1 MVSSMA
7 PRVSVVVPIYNVATY
22 LETCLD
28 SLAQQ
33 TMADLEIIM
42 VDDGS
47 TDQSPVIAERF
58 VARDGRFQLL
68 RQANAGQGAA
78 RNTGIGQSA
87 GEFLAF
93 VDSDDVLPPN
103 AYEALLGALERT
115 GSDFATGNIRRLTSL
130 GTARATFAANAFA
143 RQRLETHITRFPSLT
158 ADRLACN
165 KLFRRSFW
173 DRHGFRFPEGVRNED
188 IPVIMTAHY
197 LAASVDVVAETVYLW
212 RRREGGDLSGSQRR
226 VGVKALRDRVA
237 AVDHVSRFL
246 ADRGMTEAKAVYDK
260 SVVGNDL
267 RYFLDVLDN
276 AGEDER
282 HLFIDL
288 ANDFLDR
295 ADAEVLEQPLAIDR
309 LKWQLVRRRAL
320 PELLE
325 VLRFADEELAE
336 TPPVR
341 EGGQWY
347 GDYPY
352 RTDERLGI
360 PRGVY
365 RLEDELAPVFRLN
378 DVRWEGEAL
387 RIEGYAY
394 IDMIGA
400 PQPDSQELELFVRG
414 TGRWARRLKLRTERV
429 YRPDVTADAAQ
440 QLVGLDWSGFV
451 ATLEGARLRRRRRW
465 REGSWKIDVAIRS
478 GDLLRGTR
486 RPKPA
491 PLHAV
496 PAAELPVQD
505 ARVRAGLTA
514 NGLFEVRVQH
524 DISLVR
530 SYVVNDNV
538 LRLEGDIGPVTGDEP
553 TLSAKR
559 RDGTAVLDYRIDVD
573 RTADK
578 PTFVARVPIEDFV
591 SDSGVG
597 DRVAHTD
604 NEDDGIVWDFYLVG
618 EGTRR
623 RLLLHEDAPE
633 SAWTL
638 SGRELAI
645 GRSRDGNFTVLEH
658 SFRPVVTGIEWSPA
672 GALTLTGSF
681 RGPAGEYE
689 VVIRSRRGGESY
701 SVPLR
706 YDVEAE
712 RFTAE
717 LNPGSISSLAGIRP
731 LAEGQWEFL
740 VSPPGRAR
748 TAAVHATLDDELLD
762 ALPVPAKIGHKL
774 FRIGV
779 LGNGLPVLQVD
790 RDLDE
795 DERGG
800 FRQRQLRT
808 VFYGAQRE
816 RELRDVVLYDCFGGR
831 EYSDNPRGI
840 HEELV
845 RRDAPFEHLWVV
857 RDGGCV
863 PPGTAVALREL
874 SKDYYEAYATARY
887 VVSNDH
893 WPRLVARRPEQTWL
907 QTWHGAP
914 LKRIGHD
921 LAGRPKAVREYR
933 GVLRQP
939 SENWQYVVSP
949 GAFATPIL
957 QRAFSANAQV
967 IETGLPRTDVLLRP
981 DRERLAEEVKLR
993 LGLPAD
999 KRVVLYA
1006 PTYRDHL
1013 GARNGYR
1020 FGPLLDLAALGSA
1033 LGDDDVLLFRK
1044 HRSMVGAL
1052 PVEADGFLD
1061 VSAFP
1066 DSTEL
1071 LLAVDVL
1078 VTDYSSAIFD
1088 FASTNRPMVFF
1099 TPDLETYR
1107 DTIRGF
1113 SIDFEADAPGPL
1125 LRTTDDVIDALRDLE
1140 PVRALFGERYERFVA
1155 TYCALNDGRAASR
1168 VVERVFRW

>member
-1 MVSSMA
+1 MA
-7 PRVSVVVPIYNVATY
+7 PRVSVVVPIYNVAAY
-22 LETCLD
+22 LEACLD

-47 TDQSPVIAERF
+47 TDESPVIAQGF
-58 VARDGRFQLL
+58 AARDGRFRLM
-68 RQANAGQGAA
+68 RQANAGLGAA
-78 RNTGIGQSA
+78 RNTGIGKSE

-103 AYEALLGALERT
+103 AYKALLGTLDRT
-115 GSDFATGNIRRLTSL
+115 SSDFATGNIRRLTSL
-130 GTARATFAANAFA
+130 GTRRATFLANAFA
-143 RQRLETHITRFPSLT
+143 RERLETHITRFPSLT

-165 KLFRRSFW
+165 KLFRRTFW
-173 DRHGFRFPEGVRNED
+173 DRHGFRFAEGVRNED
-188 IPVIMTAHY
+188 IAVIMVAHY
-197 LAASVDVVAETVYLW
+197 LAGSVDVVADTVYLW

-246 ADRGMTEAKAVYDK
+246 ADRGMTEAKLVYDK
-260 SVVGNDL
+260 SVVDNDL

-276 AGEDER
+276 AAEDER
-282 HLFIDL
+282 HLFLDL

-295 ADAEVLEQPLAIDR
+295 ADAQVLEQPLAIDR

-336 TPPVR
+336 RPPVR
-341 EGGQWY
+341 EGRHWY
-347 GDYPY
+347 GDYPC
-352 RTDERLGI
+352 RTDDRLRI

-378 DVRWEGEAL
+378 DVRWEGDAL
-387 RIEGYAY
+387 RMEGYAY

-400 PQPDSQELELFVRG
+400 PEPDSQELELFVRG
-414 TGRWARRLKLRTERV
+414 TGRWPRRLKLRTERM
-429 YRPDVTADAAQ
+429 YRPDVTADAPQ

-451 ATLEGARLRRRRRW
+451 ATLEGVQLRRGRRW
-465 REGSWKIDVAIRS
+465 REGSWKIGVAIRA
-478 GDLLRGTR
+478 GGLLRKTG

-496 PAAELPVQD
+496 PAAELPVEG

-514 NGLFEVRVQH
+514 NGVFEVRVQH
-524 DISLVR
+524 DVSIVR
-530 SYVVNDNV
+530 SCVVDDKV
-538 LRLEGDIGPVTGDEP
+538 LRLEGDIGPVTGVEP
-553 TLSAKR
+553 TLRVRR
-559 RDGTAVLDYRIDVD
+559 RDGNAVLDFPVDVD
-573 RTADK
+573 RRGDK
-578 PTFVARVPIEDFV
+578 STFVARLPIEDFV
-591 SDSGVG
+591 SDLDVG
-597 DRVAHTD
+597 DGAARTD
-604 NEDDGIVWDFYLVG
+604 NQDEGIAWDFYLVG
-618 EGTRR
+618 EGSRR
-623 RLLLHEDAPE
+623 RLLLHEGAPA

-638 SGRELAI
+638 SGSEIAVD
-645 GRSRDGNFTVLEH
+645 RSHDGHFTMVER
-658 SFRPVVTGIEWSPA
+658 SFRPVVTGIQWSPA
-672 GALTLTGSF
+672 GELTLTGSF

-701 SVPLR
+701 SVPLL
-706 YDVEAE
+706 YDAEAE

-717 LNPGSISSLAGIRP
+717 LSPGSVSSLAGIRP

-740 VSPPGRAR
+740 ISPQGRAP
-748 TAAVHATLDDELLD
+748 TAAVNPMLDHELLD
-762 ALPVPAKIGHKL
+762 ALPASAKIGHKL
-774 FRIGV
+774 FRVGV

-808 VFYGAQRE
+808 AFYATQRQ
-816 RELRDVVLYDCFGGR
+816 RGLRDVVLYDCFGGR

-845 RRDAPFEHLWVV
+845 RRDAPFEHLWIV
-857 RDGGCV
+857 RDGSCV
-863 PPGTAVALREL
+863 PPGTAVAVREL
-874 SKDYYEAYATARY
+874 SKDYYEVYATARY

-893 WPRLVARRPEQTWL
+893 WPRSVARRSEQTWL

-921 LAGRPKAVREYR
+921 LAGHPKARREYR
-933 GVLRQP
+933 RVLRQP

-957 QRAFSANAQV
+957 QRAFSLNAQV

-1006 PTYRDHL
+1006 PTYRDHI
-1013 GARNGYR
+1013 GARDGYR
-1020 FGPLLDLAALGSA
+1020 FGPVLDLAVLRSA
-1033 LGDDDVLLFRK
+1033 LGEDDVLLFRK

-1052 PVEADGFLD
+1052 PVEAGGFFD

-1113 SIDFEADAPGPL
+1113 SIDFEANAPGPL
-1125 LRTTDDVIDALRDLE
+1125 LRTTDDVVDALRDVDA
-1140 PVRALFGERYERFVA
+1140 VRASFSERYGRFVA
-1155 TYCALNDGRAASR
+1155 TYCALADGRAASR
-1168 VVERVFRW
+1168 VVERVFSW

>member
-1 MVSSMA
+1 MA
-7 PRVSVVVPIYNVATY
+7 PRVSVVVPIFNVAAY
-22 LETCLD
+22 LEACLD

-47 TDQSPVIAERF
+47 TDESPVIAQRF
-58 VARDGRFQLL
+58 VARDERFRLVH
-68 RQANAGQGAA
+68 QANAGQGAA
-78 RNTGIGQSA
+78 RNTGIGQSG

-93 VDSDDVLPPN
+93 VDSDDVLPPH
-103 AYEALLGALERT
+103 AYEALLGALDRT
-115 GSDFATGNIRRLTSL
+115 SSDFATGNIRRLTSL
-130 GTARATFAANAFA
+130 GTTRATFLANAFA
-143 RQRLETHITRFPSLT
+143 RERLETHITRLPSLT

-188 IPVIMTAHY
+188 IPVIMPAHY
-197 LAASVDVVAETVYLW
+197 LAGSVDVVADTVYLW

-246 ADRGMTEAKAVYDK
+246 ADRGMTEAKTVYDK

-276 AGEDER
+276 AAKDER
-282 HLFIDL
+282 QLFLDL

-295 ADAEVLEQPLAIDR
+295 ADEQVLEQPLAIDR

-336 TPPVR
+336 LPPVR
-341 EGGQWY
+341 EGRHWY

-360 PRGVY
+360 PRRVY
-365 RLEDELAPVFRLN
+365 RLEEELAPVFRLN
-378 DVRWEGEAL
+378 DVRWEGDAL

-400 PQPDSQELELFVRG
+400 PEPDSQKIKLFVRG

-429 YRPDVTADAAQ
+429 YRPDVTADADQ

-451 ATLEGARLRRRRRW
+451 ATLEGARLRRGRRW
-465 REGSWKIDVAIRS
+465 REGSWKIGVAIRA
-478 GDLLRGTR
+478 GGLLRKTG

-496 PAAELPVQD
+496 PAVDLSVEG
-505 ARVRAGLTA
+505 ARLRAGLTA

-524 DISLVR
+524 DVSEVSSDGLE
-530 SYVVNDNV
+530 DKA
-538 LRLEGDIGPVTGDEP
+538 LRTEGGIGPDASDEP
-553 TLSAKR
+553 ALSIR
-559 RDGTAVLDYRIDVD
+559 RASV
-573 RTADK
+573 
-578 PTFVARVPIEDFV
+578 
-591 SDSGVG
+591 
-597 DRVAHTD
+597 
-604 NEDDGIVWDFYLVG
+604 
-618 EGTRR
+618 
-623 RLLLHEDAPE
+623 
-633 SAWTL
+633 
-638 SGRELAI
+638 
-645 GRSRDGNFTVLEH
+645 
-658 SFRPVVTGIEWSPA
+658 RPVVTGIQWSPA
-672 GALTLTGSF
+672 GDLTLTGSF

-689 VVIRSRRGGESY
+689 VVIHSRRGGESH
-701 SVPLR
+701 SVPLLC
-706 YDVEAE
+706 DAEEE

-717 LNPGSISSLAGIRP
+717 LSPGSLSSLAGIRP
-731 LAEGQWEFL
+731 LGEGQWEL
-740 VSPPGRAR
+740 LISPHGRAR
-748 TAAVHATLDDELLD
+748 TEAVNAMLDHGLLD
-762 ALPVPAKIGHKL
+762 ALPVSAKVGHKL
-774 FRIGV
+774 FRVGV
-779 LGNGLPVLQVD
+779 LGSGLPVLQVD

-808 VFYGAQRE
+808 AFYATQRK

-857 RDGGCV
+857 RDGLCV
-863 PPGTAVALREL
+863 PPGTAVAVREL

-893 WPRLVARRPEQTWL
+893 WPRSVARRPEQTWL

-921 LAGRPKAVREYR
+921 LAGRPKARREYR
-933 GVLRQP
+933 EVLRQA

-957 QRAFSANAQV
+957 HRAFLPNARV
-967 IETGLPRTDVLLRP
+967 IETGLPRTDVLFRP

-993 LGLPAD
+993 LGLPSD

-1013 GARNGYR
+1013 GARDGYR
-1020 FGPLLDLAALGSA
+1020 FGPLLDLAVLRSA
-1033 LGDDDVLLFRK
+1033 LGEDDVLLFRK

-1052 PVEADGFLD
+1052 PVKAAGFFD

-1066 DSTEL
+1066 DATEL

-1088 FASTNRPMVFF
+1088 FASTNRPMIFF

-1113 SIDFEADAPGPL
+1113 SIDFEAAAPGPL
-1125 LRTTDDVIDALRDLE
+1125 LRTTDDVVDALRDLDA
-1140 PVRALFGERYERFVA
+1140 VGASFSERYERFVA
-1155 TYCALNDGRAASR
+1155 TYCGLADGRAADR
-1168 VVERVFRW
+1168 VVERVFQW

>member
-1 MVSSMA
+1 MA
-7 PRVSVVVPIYNVATY
+7 PRVSVVVPIYNVAAY
-22 LETCLD
+22 LEACLD

-33 TMADLEIIM
+33 TMTDLEIIM

-47 TDQSPVIAERF
+47 TDESPVIAQRF
-58 VARDGRFQLL
+58 VARDGRFRLV
-68 RQANAGQGAA
+68 RQPNAGLGAA
-78 RNTGIGQSA
+78 RNTGIGHSA

-93 VDSDDVLPPN
+93 VDSDDVLPLN
-103 AYEALLGALERT
+103 AYEALLGALDRT
-115 GSDFATGNIRRLTSL
+115 ASDFATGNIRRLTSL
-130 GTARATFAANAFA
+130 GTTRATFLANAFA
-143 RQRLETHITRFPSLT
+143 RERLETHITSFPSLT

-165 KLFRRSFW
+165 KLFRRAFW

-188 IPVIMTAHY
+188 IAIIMVAHY
-197 LAASVDVVAETVYLW
+197 LAGSVDVVAETVYLW

-246 ADRGMTEAKAVYDK
+246 ADRGMIEAKSVYDK
-260 SVVGNDL
+260 SAVGNDL

-276 AGEDER
+276 APDDER
-282 HLFIDL
+282 HLFLDL

-295 ADAEVLEQPLAIDR
+295 ADAQVLEQPLAIDR

-336 TPPVR
+336 RPPVW
-341 EGGQWY
+341 EGGEWY

-352 RTDERLGI
+352 RTDDRLRI

-378 DVRWEGEAL
+378 DVRWEGDAL

-400 PQPDSQELELFVRG
+400 PEPDSQQLELFVRG
-414 TGRWARRLKLRTERV
+414 TGRWARWLKLRTERM

-451 ATLEGARLRRRRRW
+451 ATLEGAQLRRVRRW
-465 REGSWKIDVAIRS
+465 REGSWRMGLAIRA
-478 GDLLRGTR
+478 GGLLRNAR

-496 PAAELPVQD
+496 PAAELRVD
-505 ARVRAGLTA
+505 GTRVRAGLTA

-524 DISLVR
+524 ER
-530 SYVVNDNV
+530 
-538 LRLEGDIGPVTGDEP
+538 GPG
-553 TLSAKR
+553 S
-559 RDGTAVLDYRIDVD
+559 
-573 RTADK
+573 
-578 PTFVARVPIEDFV
+578 
-591 SDSGVG
+591 
-597 DRVAHTD
+597 
-604 NEDDGIVWDFYLVG
+604 VW
-618 EGTRR
+618 T
-623 RLLLHEDAPE
+623 P
-633 SAWTL
+633 S
-638 SGRELAI
+638 SRELA
-645 GRSRDGNFTVLEH
+645 GDRSRDGDFTVVER
-658 SFRPVVTGIEWSPA
+658 SFRPVVTGIQWSPA
-672 GALTLTGSF
+672 GDLTLTGAL

-689 VVIRSRRGGESY
+689 LVVRSRRGGESY
-701 SVPLR
+701 AVPLL
-706 YDVEAE
+706 YDAEAE
-712 RFTAE
+712 CFTAE
-717 LNPGSISSLAGIRP
+717 LSPDSVSSLAGTRP
-731 LAEGQWEFL
+731 LAEGQWEL
-740 VSPPGRAR
+740 LISRQGPARA
-748 TAAVHATLDDELLD
+748 AAVNAMLDHELLD
-762 ALPVPAKIGHKL
+762 ALPVAAKIGHKL
-774 FRIGV
+774 FRVGV
-779 LGNGLPVLQVD
+779 LGDGLPVLQVD
-790 RDLDE
+790 RDLDD

-808 VFYGAQRE
+808 AFYATQRQC
-816 RELRDVVLYDCFGGR
+816 ELRDVVLYDCFGGR

-857 RDGGCV
+857 RDGRCV
-863 PPGTAVALREL
+863 PPGTAVAVREL

-893 WPRLVARRPEQTWL
+893 WPRSVARRPEQTWL

-933 GVLRQP
+933 GVLKQP
-939 SENWQYVVSP
+939 RENWQYIVSP

-957 QRAFSANAQV
+957 HRAFSPDAQV
-967 IETGLPRTDVLLRP
+967 IETGLPRTDVLFRP
-981 DRERLAEEVKLR
+981 DRERLAEEIRVR

-1013 GARNGYR
+1013 GARDGYR
-1020 FGPLLDLAALGSA
+1020 LGPLLDLGVLRSA
-1033 LGDDDVLLFRK
+1033 LGEDDVLLFRK

-1052 PVEADGFLD
+1052 PVEADGVFD

-1066 DSTEL
+1066 DATEL

-1088 FASTNRPMVFF
+1088 FASTNRPMLFF

-1113 SIDFEADAPGPL
+1113 SIGFEAEAPGPL
-1125 LRTTDDVIDALRDLE
+1125 LRTTDDVVDALRELDA
-1140 PVRALFGERYERFVA
+1140 VRASFSERYERFVA
-1155 TYCALNDGRAASR
+1155 TYCALADGRAASR
-1168 VVERVFRW
+1168 VVERVFHW

>member
-1 MVSSMA
+1 MA
-7 PRVSVVVPIYNVATY
+7 PRVSVVVPIYNVAAY
-22 LETCLD
+22 LEACLD

-47 TDQSPVIAERF
+47 TDESPVIAERF
-58 VARDGRFQLL
+58 VARDERFRLL

-78 RNTGIGQSA
+78 RNRGIGHSG

-103 AYEALLGALERT
+103 AYEAMLGALDRT
-115 GSDFATGNIRRLTSL
+115 SSDFATGNIRRLTSL
-130 GTARATFAANAFA
+130 GTTRATFLANAFA
-143 RQRLETHITRFPSLT
+143 RERLETHITRLPSLT

-173 DRHGFRFPEGVRNED
+173 DRYGFRFPEGVRNED
-188 IPVIMTAHY
+188 IPVIMPAHY
-197 LAASVDVVAETVYLW
+197 LAGSVDVVADTVYLW
-212 RRREGGDLSGSQRR
+212 RRREAGDLSGSQRR

-276 AGEDER
+276 AAEDER
-282 HLFIDL
+282 HLFLDL

-295 ADAEVLEQPLAIDR
+295 AGAEVLEQPLAIDR

-325 VLRFADEELAE
+325 VLRFADEELAD

-341 EGGQWY
+341 EGGHWY

-360 PRGVY
+360 PRPVY

-378 DVRWEGEAL
+378 DVSWEGDTL

-394 IDMIGA
+394 LDMIGA
-400 PQPDSQELELFVRG
+400 PEPDSQEIELFVRG
-414 TGRWARRLKLRTERV
+414 TGRWARRLKLRTERM

-465 REGSWKIDVAIRS
+465 REGSWKIGVAIRA
-478 GDLLRGTR
+478 GGLLRKTG

-491 PLHAV
+491 PLHAA
-496 PAAELPVQD
+496 PAAELPVD
-505 ARVRAGLTA
+505 GARVRAGLTA
-514 NGLFEVRVQH
+514 NGVFEVRVQ
-524 DISLVR
+524 
-530 SYVVNDNV
+530 Y
-538 LRLEGDIGPVTGDEP
+538 EGGPA
-553 TLSAKR
+553 SAR
-559 RDGTAVLDYRIDVD
+559 
-573 RTADK
+573 
-578 PTFVARVPIEDFV
+578 
-591 SDSGVG
+591 
-597 DRVAHTD
+597 
-604 NEDDGIVWDFYLVG
+604 
-618 EGTRR
+618 
-623 RLLLHEDAPE
+623 
-633 SAWTL
+633 TL
-638 SGRELAI
+638 SGREIAV
-645 GRSRDGNFTVLEH
+645 GRSHDGDSTEP
-658 SFRPVVTGIEWSPA
+658 SFRPVVKGIQWSPA
-672 GALTLTGSF
+672 GELTLTGSF

-689 VVIRSRRGGESY
+689 VIIRSRRGGESY
-701 SVPLR
+701 SVPLL
-706 YDVEAE
+706 YEAEAE

-717 LNPGSISSLAGIRP
+717 LSPGSVSSLAGTRP

-740 VSPPGRAR
+740 ISPQGRAR
-748 TAAVHATLDDELLD
+748 TEAVNAVLDHGLLD
-762 ALPVPAKIGHKL
+762 ALPVSAKIEHKL
-774 FRIGV
+774 FRVGV
-779 LGNGLPVLQVD
+779 LGDDLPVLQVD

-808 VFYGAQRE
+808 AFYARQRQ

-863 PPGTAVALREL
+863 PPGTAVAVREL
-874 SKDYYEAYATARY
+874 SKDYYEAYATSRY

-893 WPRLVARRPEQTWL
+893 WPRSVARRPEQTWL

-939 SENWQYVVSP
+939 SENWQYVLSP

-957 QRAFSANAQV
+957 HRAFSPNAEV
-967 IETGLPRTDVLLRP
+967 IETGLPRTDVLFRP
-981 DRERLAEEVKLR
+981 DRDRLAEEVKLR

-999 KRVVLYA
+999 QRVVLYA

-1013 GARNGYR
+1013 GARDGYR
-1020 FGPLLDLAALGSA
+1020 FGPLLDLAVLRSA
-1033 LGDDDVLLFRK
+1033 LGEDDVLLFRK

-1052 PVEADGFLD
+1052 PMEADGFFD
-1061 VSAFP
+1061 VSDFP
-1066 DSTEL
+1066 DATEL

-1088 FASTNRPMVFF
+1088 FASTNRSMVFF

-1113 SIDFEADAPGPL
+1113 SIDFEAEAPGPV
-1125 LRTTDDVIDALRDLE
+1125 LRTTDDVVDALRDLDA
-1140 PVRALFGERYERFVA
+1140 VGASFSERYERFVA
-1155 TYCALNDGRAASR
+1155 TYCALADGRAASR

>member
-1 MVSSMA
+1 
-7 PRVSVVVPIYNVATY
+7 
-22 LETCLD
+22 
-28 SLAQQ
+28 
-33 TMADLEIIM
+33 
-42 VDDGS
+42 
-47 TDQSPVIAERF
+47 VIAERF
-58 VARDGRFQLL
+58 VARDERFRLV
-68 RQANAGQGAA
+68 RQTNAGLGAA
-78 RNTGIGQSA
+78 RNRGIDQST

-93 VDSDDVLPPN
+93 VDSDDVLPRR
-103 AYEALLGALERT
+103 AYEALLGALDRT
-115 GSDFATGNIRRLTSL
+115 SSDFATGNIRRLTSL
-130 GTARATFAANAFA
+130 GTTRATFLANAFA
-143 RQRLETHITRFPSLT
+143 RERLETHITRLPSLT

-188 IPVIMTAHY
+188 IPVIMSAHY
-197 LAASVDVVAETVYLW
+197 LAGSVDVVAETVYLW

-226 VGVKALRDRVA
+226 VGAKALRDRVA
-237 AVDHVSRFL
+237 AVDQVSRFL
-246 ADRGMTEAKAVYDK
+246 AERGMTEAKSVYDK

-276 AGEDER
+276 AAEDER
-282 HLFIDL
+282 HLFLDL

-295 ADAEVLEQPLAIDR
+295 ADAQVLEQPLAIDR

-325 VLRFADEELAE
+325 VLRFAVEELAE

-341 EGGQWY
+341 EGRHWY

-360 PRGVY
+360 PGRVY

-378 DVRWEGEAL
+378 DVRWEGDTL

-394 IDMIGA
+394 IGMIGA
-400 PQPDSQELELFVRG
+400 PEPDSQELELFARG
-414 TGRWARRLKLRTERV
+414 TRRWARRLKLRTERT
-429 YRPDVTADAAQ
+429 YRPDVTADTPQ
-440 QLVGLDWSGFV
+440 QLVGLDWCGFV
-451 ATLEGARLRRRRRW
+451 ATLDGARLRRRRRR
-465 REGSWKIDVAIRS
+465 REGSWKIGVAIRA
-478 GDLLRGTR
+478 GGLLRKTG

-496 PAAELPVQD
+496 PTAELFVD
-505 ARVRAGLTA
+505 GARMRAGPTA
-514 NGLFEVRVQH
+514 NGLFEVRVQ
-524 DISLVR
+524 R
-530 SYVVNDNV
+530 
-538 LRLEGDIGPVTGDEP
+538 
-553 TLSAKR
+553 
-559 RDGTAVLDYRIDVD
+559 
-573 RTADK
+573 
-578 PTFVARVPIEDFV
+578 
-591 SDSGVG
+591 
-597 DRVAHTD
+597 
-604 NEDDGIVWDFYLVG
+604 
-618 EGTRR
+618 
-623 RLLLHEDAPE
+623 EDAPA
-633 SAWTL
+633 SARIL
-638 SGRELAI
+638 SGREIAVD
-645 GRSRDGNFTVLEH
+645 RSPDGDFTEP
-658 SFRPVVTGIEWSPA
+658 SFQPVVSGIQWSPA
-672 GALTLTGSF
+672 GELTLTGSL

-701 SVPLR
+701 SVPLL
-706 YDVEAE
+706 YDGEAE

-717 LNPGSISSLAGIRP
+717 LSPGSVSSLAGFRP
-731 LAEGQWEFL
+731 LAEGQWEL
-740 VSPPGRAR
+740 LISPQGRAR
-748 TAAVHATLDDELLD
+748 TEAVNAILDRELHD
-762 ALPVPAKIGHKL
+762 ALPVSAKIGHKL
-774 FRIGV
+774 FRVGV
-779 LGNGLPVLQVD
+779 LGDGLPVLQVE
-790 RDLDE
+790 RDLDD

-808 VFYGAQRE
+808 AFYATQRQ

-857 RDGGCV
+857 RDGVCV
-863 PPGTAVALREL
+863 PPGTAVAVREL
-874 SKDYYEAYATARY
+874 SKEYYEAYATARY

-893 WPRLVARRPEQTWL
+893 WPRSVARRPEQTWL

-957 QRAFSANAQV
+957 HRALSPNAQV
-967 IETGLPRTDVLLRP
+967 IETGLPRTDVLFRP
-981 DRERLAEEVKLR
+981 DGDRLAEDVKLR

-999 KRVVLYA
+999 KRILLYA

-1013 GARNGYR
+1013 GARDGYR
-1020 FGPLLDLAALGSA
+1020 FGPLLDMAVLRSA
-1033 LGDDDVLLFRK
+1033 LGEDDVLLFRK

-1052 PVEADGFLD
+1052 PGEAGGFFD

-1066 DSTEL
+1066 DATEL

-1125 LRTTDDVIDALRDLE
+1125 LRTTDDVVDALRDLDA
-1140 PVRALFGERYERFVA
+1140 VGTSFSERYERFVA
-1155 TYCALNDGRAASR
+1155 TYCELADGRAASR

>member
-1 MVSSMA
+1 MA
-7 PRVSVVVPIYNVATY
+7 PRVSVVVPIYNVAAY
-22 LETCLD
+22 LEACLD

-47 TDQSPVIAERF
+47 TDESPVIAERF
-58 VARDGRFQLL
+58 VARDERFRLL

-78 RNTGIGQSA
+78 RNTGIGHSG

-103 AYEALLGALERT
+103 AYEALLGALHRT
-115 GSDFATGNIRRLTSL
+115 SSDFATGNIRRLTSL
-130 GTARATFAANAFA
+130 GTTRATFLANAFA
-143 RQRLETHITRFPSLT
+143 RERLETHITRLPSLT

-173 DRHGFRFPEGVRNED
+173 DRYGFRFPEGVRNED
-188 IPVIMTAHY
+188 IPVIMPAHY
-197 LAASVDVVAETVYLW
+197 LAGSVDVVADTVYLW
-212 RRREGGDLSGSQRR
+212 RRREAGDLSGSQRR

-276 AGEDER
+276 AAEDER
-282 HLFIDL
+282 HLFLDL

-325 VLRFADEELAE
+325 VLRFADEELAD

-341 EGGQWY
+341 EGGHWY

-360 PRGVY
+360 PRPVY

-378 DVRWEGEAL
+378 DVRWEGDTL

-394 IDMIGA
+394 LDMIGA
-400 PQPDSQELELFVRG
+400 PEPDSQEIELFVRG
-414 TGRWARRLKLRTERV
+414 TGRWARRLKLRTERM

-465 REGSWKIDVAIRS
+465 REGSWKIGVAIRA
-478 GDLLRGTR
+478 GGLLRKTG

-491 PLHAV
+491 PLHAA
-496 PAAELPVQD
+496 PAAELPVD
-505 ARVRAGLTA
+505 GARVRAGLTA
-514 NGLFEVRVQH
+514 NGVFEVRVQ
-524 DISLVR
+524 
-530 SYVVNDNV
+530 Y
-538 LRLEGDIGPVTGDEP
+538 EGGPA
-553 TLSAKR
+553 SAR
-559 RDGTAVLDYRIDVD
+559 
-573 RTADK
+573 
-578 PTFVARVPIEDFV
+578 
-591 SDSGVG
+591 
-597 DRVAHTD
+597 
-604 NEDDGIVWDFYLVG
+604 
-618 EGTRR
+618 
-623 RLLLHEDAPE
+623 
-633 SAWTL
+633 TL
-638 SGRELAI
+638 SGREIAV
-645 GRSRDGNFTVLEH
+645 GRSHDGDSTEP
-658 SFRPVVTGIEWSPA
+658 SFRPVVTGIQWSPA
-672 GALTLTGSF
+672 GELTLTGSF

-689 VVIRSRRGGESY
+689 VIIRSRRGGESY
-701 SVPLR
+701 SVPLL
-706 YDVEAE
+706 YEAEAE

-717 LNPGSISSLAGIRP
+717 LSPGSVSSLAGTRP

-740 VSPPGRAR
+740 ISPQGRAR
-748 TAAVHATLDDELLD
+748 TEAVNAVLDHGLLD
-762 ALPVPAKIGHKL
+762 ALPVSAKIEHKL
-774 FRIGV
+774 FRVGV
-779 LGNGLPVLQVD
+779 LGDDLPVLQVD

-808 VFYGAQRE
+808 AFYARQRQ

-863 PPGTAVALREL
+863 PPGTAVAVREL
-874 SKDYYEAYATARY
+874 SKDYYEAYATSRY

-893 WPRLVARRPEQTWL
+893 WPRSVARRPEQTWL

-939 SENWQYVVSP
+939 SENWQYVLSP

-957 QRAFSANAQV
+957 HRAFSPNAEV
-967 IETGLPRTDVLLRP
+967 IETGLPRTDVLFRP
-981 DRERLAEEVKLR
+981 DRDRLAEEVKLR

-999 KRVVLYA
+999 QRVVLYA

-1013 GARNGYR
+1013 GARDGYR
-1020 FGPLLDLAALGSA
+1020 FGPLLDLAVLRSA
-1033 LGDDDVLLFRK
+1033 LGEDDVLLFRK

-1052 PVEADGFLD
+1052 PMEADGFFD
-1061 VSAFP
+1061 VSDFP
-1066 DSTEL
+1066 DATEL

-1088 FASTNRPMVFF
+1088 FASTNRSMVFF

-1113 SIDFEADAPGPL
+1113 SIDFEAEAPGPV
-1125 LRTTDDVIDALRDLE
+1125 LRTTDDVVDALRDLDA
-1140 PVRALFGERYERFVA
+1140 VGASFSERYERFVE
-1155 TYCALNDGRAASR
+1155 TYCALADGRAASR

>member
-1 MVSSMA
+1 MA
-7 PRVSVVVPIYNVATY
+7 PRVSVVVPIYNVAAY
-22 LETCLD
+22 LEACLD

-47 TDQSPVIAERF
+47 TDESPVIAERF
-58 VARDGRFQLL
+58 VARDERFRLL

-78 RNTGIGQSA
+78 RNTGIGHSG

-103 AYEALLGALERT
+103 AYEALLGALHRT
-115 GSDFATGNIRRLTSL
+115 SSDFATGNIRRLTSL
-130 GTARATFAANAFA
+130 GTTRATFLANAFA
-143 RQRLETHITRFPSLT
+143 RERLETHITRLPSLT

-173 DRHGFRFPEGVRNED
+173 DRYGFRFPEGVRNED
-188 IPVIMTAHY
+188 IPVIMPAHY
-197 LAASVDVVAETVYLW
+197 LAGSVDVVADTVYLW
-212 RRREGGDLSGSQRR
+212 RRREAGDLSGSQRR

-260 SVVGNDL
+260 SVVGSDL

-276 AGEDER
+276 AAEDER
-282 HLFIDL
+282 HLFLDL

-295 ADAEVLEQPLAIDR
+295 ADEQVLEQPLAIDR

-325 VLRFADEELAE
+325 VLRFADEELTE

-341 EGGQWY
+341 EGGHWY

-360 PRGVY
+360 PRRVY
-365 RLEDELAPVFRLN
+365 RLEEELAPVFRLN
-378 DVRWEGEAL
+378 DLRWEGDTL

-394 IDMIGA
+394 LDMIGA
-400 PQPDSQELELFVRG
+400 PEPDSQEIELFVRG
-414 TGRWARRLKLRTERV
+414 TGRWARRLKLRTERI

-465 REGSWKIDVAIRS
+465 REGSWRIGVAIRA
-478 GDLLRGTR
+478 GGLLRKTG

-496 PAAELPVQD
+496 PAAELPVD
-505 ARVRAGLTA
+505 GARVRAGLTA
-514 NGLFEVRVQH
+514 NGLFEVRVQ
-524 DISLVR
+524 R
-530 SYVVNDNV
+530 
-538 LRLEGDIGPVTGDEP
+538 EGAPA
-553 TLSAKR
+553 SARK
-559 RDGTAVLDYRIDVD
+559 
-573 RTADK
+573 
-578 PTFVARVPIEDFV
+578 
-591 SDSGVG
+591 
-597 DRVAHTD
+597 
-604 NEDDGIVWDFYLVG
+604 
-618 EGTRR
+618 
-623 RLLLHEDAPE
+623 
-633 SAWTL
+633 L
-638 SGRELAI
+638 SGREIAFD
-645 GRSRDGNFTVLEH
+645 RSHEGHFTMVER
-658 SFRPVVTGIEWSPA
+658 SFRPVVTGIQWSPA
-672 GALTLTGSF
+672 GELTLTGSF

-689 VVIRSRRGGESY
+689 VIIRSRRGGESY
-701 SVPLR
+701 SVPLL
-706 YDVEAE
+706 YAAEAE

-717 LNPGSISSLAGIRP
+717 LSPGSVSSLAGTRP
-731 LAEGQWEFL
+731 LAEGQWEL
-740 VSPPGRAR
+740 LISPQGRAR
-748 TAAVHATLDDELLD
+748 TAAVNAIVNHELLD
-762 ALPVPAKIGHKL
+762 ALPVSAKIGHKL
-774 FRIGV
+774 FRVGV
-779 LGNGLPVLQVD
+779 LGDDLPVLQVD

-808 VFYGAQRE
+808 AFYATQRR

-857 RDGGCV
+857 RDGGWV
-863 PPGTAVALREL
+863 PPGTAVAVREL

-893 WPRLVARRPEQTWL
+893 WPRSVARRPEQTWL

-957 QRAFSANAQV
+957 HRAFSPNAQV
-967 IETGLPRTDVLLRP
+967 IETGLPRTDVLFRP
-981 DRERLAEEVKLR
+981 DRDRLAEEVKLR
-993 LGLPAD
+993 LRLPAD

-1013 GARNGYR
+1013 GARDGYR
-1020 FGPLLDLAALGSA
+1020 FGPLLDLAALRSA
-1033 LGDDDVLLFRK
+1033 LGEDHVLLFRK

-1052 PVEADGFLD
+1052 PMEADGFFD
-1061 VSAFP
+1061 VSDFP
-1066 DSTEL
+1066 DATEL

-1113 SIDFEADAPGPL
+1113 SIDFEAEAPGPL
-1125 LRTTDDVIDALRDLE
+1125 LRTTDDVVDALRDLDA
-1140 PVRALFGERYERFVA
+1140 VGTSFSERYERFVA
-1155 TYCALNDGRAASR
+1155 TYCALADGRAASR

>member
-1 MVSSMA
+1 MA
-7 PRVSVVVPIYNVATY
+7 PRVSVVVPVYNVAAY
-22 LETCLD
+22 LEACLD

-47 TDQSPVIAERF
+47 TDESPVIAQRF
-58 VARDGRFQLL
+58 VARDERFRLV
-68 RQANAGQGAA
+68 RQANAGLGAA
-78 RNTGIGQSA
+78 RNRGIDQST

-93 VDSDDVLPPN
+93 VDSDDVLPHR
-103 AYEALLGALERT
+103 AYEALLGALDRT

-130 GTARATFAANAFA
+130 GTTRATFLANAFA
-143 RQRLETHITRFPSLT
+143 RERLETHITRLPSLT

-188 IPVIMTAHY
+188 IPVIMSAHY
-197 LAASVDVVAETVYLW
+197 LAGSVDVVAETVYLW
-212 RRREGGDLSGSQRR
+212 RRREGGDLSGSQQR

-246 ADRGMTEAKAVYDK
+246 ADRGLTEAKAVYDK

-276 AGEDER
+276 AAEDER
-282 HLFIDL
+282 HLFLDL

-295 ADAEVLEQPLAIDR
+295 ADAQVLEQPLAIDR

-341 EGGQWY
+341 EGRHWY

-352 RTDERLGI
+352 RTNERLAI
-360 PRGVY
+360 PPHVY

-378 DVRWEGEAL
+378 DVRWEGDAL

-400 PQPDSQELELFVRG
+400 PKPDSQEIELFARG
-414 TGRWARRLKLRTERV
+414 TRRWARRLKLRTERM

-451 ATLEGARLRRRRRW
+451 ATLEGARLRRGRRW
-465 REGSWKIDVAIRS
+465 REGSWKIGVAIRA
-478 GDLLRGTR
+478 GGVLRKTG

-496 PAAELPVQD
+496 PAAELPAEG

-524 DISLVR
+524 
-530 SYVVNDNV
+530 
-538 LRLEGDIGPVTGDEP
+538 EG
-553 TLSAKR
+553 
-559 RDGTAVLDYRIDVD
+559 
-573 RTADK
+573 
-578 PTFVARVPIEDFV
+578 
-591 SDSGVG
+591 
-597 DRVAHTD
+597 
-604 NEDDGIVWDFYLVG
+604 
-618 EGTRR
+618 
-623 RLLLHEDAPE
+623 APE
-633 SAWTL
+633 SARTL
-638 SGRELAI
+638 SGRETAVD
-645 GRSRDGNFTVLEH
+645 RSPDGDFTEP
-658 SFRPVVTGIEWSPA
+658 SFQPVVSGIQWSPA
-672 GALTLTGSF
+672 GALTLTGPF
-681 RGPAGEYE
+681 RGPPGEYE
-689 VVIRSRRGGESY
+689 VVLRSRRRGELY
-701 SVPLR
+701 SVPLL
-706 YDVEAE
+706 YDADAG

-717 LNPGSISSLAGIRP
+717 LSPGSVSSLAGTRP
-731 LAEGQWEFL
+731 LAEGQWEL
-740 VSPPGRAR
+740 LISPQGRAR
-748 TAAVHATLDDELLD
+748 PAAVSAMVDHELLD
-762 ALPVPAKIGHKL
+762 ALPVSAKIGHKL
-774 FRIGV
+774 FRVGV
-779 LGNGLPVLQVD
+779 LGNDLPVLQVD

-808 VFYGAQRE
+808 TFYATQRQ

-845 RRDAPFEHLWVV
+845 RRDAPFEHLWIV

-863 PPGTAVALREL
+863 PPGTAVAVREL

-893 WPRLVARRPEQTWL
+893 WPRSMARRPEQTWL

-939 SENWQYVVSP
+939 SENWQYLVSP

-957 QRAFSANAQV
+957 RQAFSPNAQV
-967 IETGLPRTDVLLRP
+967 IETGLPRTDVLFRP
-981 DRERLAEEVKLR
+981 DRERLAEEIKLR

-1013 GARNGYR
+1013 GARDGYR
-1020 FGPLLDLAALGSA
+1020 FGPLLDLGVLRSA
-1033 LGDDDVLLFRK
+1033 LGEHDVLLFRK

-1052 PVEADGFLD
+1052 PMEADGFFD

-1066 DSTEL
+1066 DATEL

-1088 FASTNRPMVFF
+1088 FASTNRSMVFF
-1099 TPDLETYR
+1099 TPDLDTYR

-1125 LRTTDDVIDALRDLE
+1125 LRTTGDVVEALRDVAA
-1140 PVRALFGERYERFVA
+1140 VRASFSDRYERFVT
-1155 TYCALNDGRAASR
+1155 TYCGLADGRAASR
-1168 VVERVFRW
+1168 VVERVFRL

>member
-1 MVSSMA
+1 MA
-7 PRVSVVVPIYNVATY
+7 PRVSVVVPVYNVAAY
-22 LETCLD
+22 LEACLD

-47 TDQSPVIAERF
+47 TDESPVIAQRF
-58 VARDGRFQLL
+58 VARDERFRLV

-78 RNTGIGQSA
+78 RNTGIGQSG

-103 AYEALLGALERT
+103 AYEALLGALGRT
-115 GSDFATGNIRRLTSL
+115 SSDFATGNIRRLTSL
-130 GTARATFAANAFA
+130 GTTRAAFLANAFA
-143 RQRLETHITRFPSLT
+143 RERLETHITRFPSLT

-188 IPVIMTAHY
+188 IHVIMPAHY
-197 LAASVDVVAETVYLW
+197 LAGSVDVVAETVYLW
-212 RRREGGDLSGSQRR
+212 RRREAGDLSGSQRR

-246 ADRGMTEAKAVYDK
+246 AERGMTEAKSVYDK

-276 AGEDER
+276 AAEDER
-282 HLFIDL
+282 HLFLEL

-295 ADAEVLEQPLAIDR
+295 ADEQVLEQPLAIDR

-320 PELLE
+320 LELLE
-325 VLRFADEELAE
+325 VLRFTDEELAE
-336 TPPVR
+336 TPPVKDGR
-341 EGGQWY
+341 HWY

-360 PRGVY
+360 PGRVY

-378 DVRWEGEAL
+378 DVRWEGDAL

-400 PQPDSQELELFVRG
+400 PEPDSQELELFARG
-414 TGRWARRLKLRTERV
+414 TGRWARRLKLRTERM
-429 YRPDVTADAAQ
+429 YRPDVTADAPQ

-451 ATLEGARLRRRRRW
+451 ATLEGARLRRGRRW
-465 REGSWKIDVAIRS
+465 REGSWKIGVAIRA
-478 GDLLRGTR
+478 GGLLRKTG

-496 PAAELPVQD
+496 PAAELPAEG
-505 ARVRAGLTA
+505 ARVRAGPTA
-514 NGLFEVRVQH
+514 NGLFEVFVQ
-524 DISLVR
+524 D
-530 SYVVNDNV
+530 
-538 LRLEGDIGPVTGDEP
+538 EG
-553 TLSAKR
+553 
-559 RDGTAVLDYRIDVD
+559 
-573 RTADK
+573 
-578 PTFVARVPIEDFV
+578 
-591 SDSGVG
+591 
-597 DRVAHTD
+597 
-604 NEDDGIVWDFYLVG
+604 
-618 EGTRR
+618 
-623 RLLLHEDAPE
+623 APE
-633 SAWTL
+633 SAP
-638 SGRELAI
+638 
-645 GRSRDGNFTVLEH
+645 DGDFTEP
-658 SFRPVVTGIEWSPA
+658 SFQPVVSGIQWSPA
-672 GALTLTGSF
+672 GELTLTGSF

-689 VVIRSRRGGESY
+689 VVLRSRRAGESY
-701 SVPLR
+701 SVPLL
-706 YDVEAE
+706 YDAEAE

-717 LNPGSISSLAGIRP
+717 LSPGSASSLAGPRP
-731 LAEGQWEFL
+731 LAEGQWEL
-740 VSPPGRAR
+740 LISPQGRAR
-748 TAAVHATLDDELLD
+748 TEAVNAILDRELHD
-762 ALPVPAKIGHKL
+762 ALPVSAKIGHKL
-774 FRIGV
+774 FRVGV
-779 LGNGLPVLQVD
+779 LGDGLPVLQVE

-808 VFYGAQRE
+808 AFYATQRQRE
-816 RELRDVVLYDCFGGR
+816 FRDVVLYDCFGGR

-857 RDGGCV
+857 RDGVCV
-863 PPGTAVALREL
+863 PPGTAVAVREL

-893 WPRLVARRPEQTWL
+893 WPRSVARRPEQTWL
-907 QTWHGAP
+907 QTWHGTP

-921 LAGRPKAVREYR
+921 LAGRPKARREYR
-933 GVLRQP
+933 GVLKQP

-957 QRAFSANAQV
+957 HRAFSPNAQV
-967 IETGLPRTDVLLRP
+967 IETGLPRTDVLFRP

-1013 GARNGYR
+1013 GARDGYR
-1020 FGPLLDLAALGSA
+1020 FGPLLDMGVLRSA
-1033 LGDDDVLLFRK
+1033 LGEDDVLLFRK

-1052 PVEADGFLD
+1052 PMEADGFFD

-1066 DSTEL
+1066 DATEL

-1088 FASTNRPMVFF
+1088 FASTNRQMVFF

-1125 LRTTDDVIDALRDLE
+1125 LRRTDDVVDALRDLDA
-1140 PVRALFGERYERFVA
+1140 VGASFSERYERFVA
-1155 TYCALNDGRAASR
+1155 NYCALADGRAASR

>member
-1 MVSSMA
+1 MA
-7 PRVSVVVPIYNVATY
+7 PRVSVVVPIYNVAAY
-22 LETCLD
+22 LEACLD

-47 TDQSPVIAERF
+47 TDESPVIAERF
-58 VARDGRFQLL
+58 VARDERFRLL

-78 RNTGIGQSA
+78 RNRGIGHSG

-103 AYEALLGALERT
+103 AYEALLGALDRT
-115 GSDFATGNIRRLTSL
+115 RSDFATGNIRRLTSL
-130 GTARATFAANAFA
+130 GTTRATFLANAFA
-143 RQRLETHITRFPSLT
+143 RERLETHITRLPSLT

-173 DRHGFRFPEGVRNED
+173 DSHGFRFPEGVRNED
-188 IPVIMTAHY
+188 IPVIMPAHY
-197 LAASVDVVAETVYLW
+197 LAGSVDVVAETVYLW
-212 RRREGGDLSGSQRR
+212 RRREAGDLSGSQRR

-246 ADRGMTEAKAVYDK
+246 ADRGMTEAKSVYDK

-276 AGEDER
+276 AAEDER
-282 HLFIDL
+282 HLFLDL

-325 VLRFADEELAE
+325 VLRFVDEELAE

-341 EGGQWY
+341 EGGHWY

-360 PRGVY
+360 PRRVY

-378 DVRWEGEAL
+378 DVRWEGDTL
-387 RIEGYAY
+387 RIKGYAY

-400 PQPDSQELELFVRG
+400 PEPDSQELELFVRG
-414 TGRWARRLKLRTERV
+414 TSRWARRLKLRTERM

-451 ATLEGARLRRRRRW
+451 ATLEGARLRRGRRW
-465 REGSWKIDVAIRS
+465 REGSWRIGVAIRA
-478 GDLLRGTR
+478 GGLLRKTG

-496 PAAELPVQD
+496 PAAELPVD
-505 ARVRAGLTA
+505 GARVRAGLTA
-514 NGLFEVRVQH
+514 NGLFEVRVQ
-524 DISLVR
+524 
-530 SYVVNDNV
+530 Y
-538 LRLEGDIGPVTGDEP
+538 EGAPA
-553 TLSAKR
+553 SAR
-559 RDGTAVLDYRIDVD
+559 
-573 RTADK
+573 
-578 PTFVARVPIEDFV
+578 
-591 SDSGVG
+591 
-597 DRVAHTD
+597 
-604 NEDDGIVWDFYLVG
+604 
-618 EGTRR
+618 
-623 RLLLHEDAPE
+623 
-633 SAWTL
+633 TL
-638 SGRELAI
+638 SGREIAV
-645 GRSRDGNFTVLEH
+645 GRSRDGDSTEP
-658 SFRPVVTGIEWSPA
+658 SFRPVVTGIQWSPA
-672 GALTLTGSF
+672 GELTLTGSF

-689 VVIRSRRGGESY
+689 VIVRSRRGGESY
-701 SVPLR
+701 SVPLL
-706 YDVEAE
+706 YDAEAA

-717 LNPGSISSLAGIRP
+717 LSPGSVSSLAGTRP
-731 LAEGQWEFL
+731 LAEGQWEL
-740 VSPPGRAR
+740 LISPQGRAR
-748 TAAVHATLDDELLD
+748 TAAVNAIVDHELLD
-762 ALPVPAKIGHKL
+762 ALPVSAKIGHKL
-774 FRIGV
+774 FRVGV
-779 LGNGLPVLQVD
+779 LGDDLPVLHVD

-808 VFYGAQRE
+808 AFYATQRQ

-857 RDGGCV
+857 RDGGYV
-863 PPGTAVALREL
+863 PPGTAVAVREL

-893 WPRLVARRPEQTWL
+893 WPRSVARRPEQTWL

-957 QRAFSANAQV
+957 HRAFSPNAEV
-967 IETGLPRTDVLLRP
+967 IETGLPRTDVLFRP
-981 DRERLAEEVKLR
+981 DRDRLAEQVKLR

-999 KRVVLYA
+999 QRVVLYA

-1013 GARNGYR
+1013 GARDGYR
-1020 FGPLLDLAALGSA
+1020 FGPLLDLAVLRSA
-1033 LGDDDVLLFRK
+1033 LGEDDVLLFRK

-1052 PVEADGFLD
+1052 PVEPDGFLD

-1066 DSTEL
+1066 DATEL

-1113 SIDFEADAPGPL
+1113 SIDFEAEAPGPL
-1125 LRTTDDVIDALRDLE
+1125 LRTPDDVVDALRDLDA
-1140 PVRALFGERYERFVA
+1140 VGASFSERYERFVA
-1155 TYCALNDGRAASR
+1155 TYCALADGRAASR

>member
-1 MVSSMA
+1 MSMA
-7 PRVSVVVPIYNVATY
+7 PRVSVVVPVYNVAAY
-22 LETCLD
+22 LEACLE

-33 TMADLEIIM
+33 TMTDLEIIM

-47 TDQSPVIAERF
+47 TDESPVIAERF
-58 VARDGRFQLL
+58 VARDERFRLV
-68 RQANAGQGAA
+68 RQTNAGLGAA
-78 RNTGIGQSA
+78 RNRGIDQST

-93 VDSDDVLPPN
+93 VDSDDVLPRR
-103 AYEALLGALERT
+103 AYEALLGALDRT
-115 GSDFATGNIRRLTSL
+115 SSDFATGNIRRLTSL
-130 GTARATFAANAFA
+130 GTTRATFLANAFA
-143 RQRLETHITRFPSLT
+143 RERLETHITRLPSLT

-173 DRHGFRFPEGVRNED
+173 DQHGFRFPEGVRNED
-188 IPVIMTAHY
+188 IPVIMSAHY
-197 LAASVDVVAETVYLW
+197 LAGSVDVVAETVYLW

-226 VGVKALRDRVA
+226 VGAKALRDRVA

-260 SVVGNDL
+260 SVLGNDL

-276 AGEDER
+276 AAEDER
-282 HLFIDL
+282 HLFLDL

-295 ADAEVLEQPLAIDR
+295 ADEQVLEQPLAIDR

-325 VLRFADEELAE
+325 VLGFAGEELAE
-336 TPPVR
+336 RPPVR
-341 EGGQWY
+341 EGRHWY

-352 RTDERLGI
+352 RSDERLGI
-360 PRGVY
+360 PRRVY

-378 DVRWEGEAL
+378 DVRWEGDTL

-400 PQPDSQELELFVRG
+400 PEPDSQELELFARG
-414 TGRWARRLKLRTERV
+414 TRRWARRLKLRTERR
-429 YRPDVTADAAQ
+429 YRPDVTADTPQ

-451 ATLEGARLRRRRRW
+451 ATLDGARLRRRRRL
-465 REGSWKIDVAIRS
+465 EGSWKIGVAIRA
-478 GDLLRGTR
+478 GGLLRKTG

-496 PAAELPVQD
+496 PTAERFVD
-505 ARVRAGLTA
+505 GARMRAGPTA
-514 NGLFEVRVQH
+514 NGLFEVRVQ
-524 DISLVR
+524 R
-530 SYVVNDNV
+530 
-538 LRLEGDIGPVTGDEP
+538 
-553 TLSAKR
+553 
-559 RDGTAVLDYRIDVD
+559 
-573 RTADK
+573 
-578 PTFVARVPIEDFV
+578 
-591 SDSGVG
+591 
-597 DRVAHTD
+597 
-604 NEDDGIVWDFYLVG
+604 
-618 EGTRR
+618 
-623 RLLLHEDAPE
+623 EDAPA
-633 SAWTL
+633 SARTL
-638 SGRELAI
+638 SGRKIAVD
-645 GRSRDGNFTVLEH
+645 RSPDGDFTEP
-658 SFRPVVTGIEWSPA
+658 SFQPVVSGIQWSPA
-672 GALTLTGSF
+672 GELRLTGSL

-689 VVIRSRRGGESY
+689 VVIRSRRGGASY
-701 SVPLR
+701 SVPLL
-706 YDVEAE
+706 YDAEAE

-717 LNPGSISSLAGIRP
+717 LSPGSVSSLAGFRP
-731 LAEGQWEFL
+731 LAEGQWEL
-740 VSPPGRAR
+740 LISPQGRAR
-748 TAAVHATLDDELLD
+748 TEAVNAILDRELHD
-762 ALPVPAKIGHKL
+762 ALPVSAKIGHKL
-774 FRIGV
+774 FRVGV
-779 LGNGLPVLQVD
+779 LGDGLPVLQVE

-808 VFYGAQRE
+808 AFYATQRQ

-857 RDGGCV
+857 RDGVCV
-863 PPGTAVALREL
+863 PPGTAVAVREL
-874 SKDYYEAYATARY
+874 SKEYYEAYATARY

-893 WPRLVARRPEQTWL
+893 WPRSVARRPEQTWL

-921 LAGRPKAVREYR
+921 LAGNPKAVREYR

-957 QRAFSANAQV
+957 HRALSPNAQV
-967 IETGLPRTDVLLRP
+967 IETGLPRTDVLFRP
-981 DRERLAEEVKLR
+981 DRDRLAENVKLR

-999 KRVVLYA
+999 KRVLLYA

-1013 GARNGYR
+1013 GARDGYR
-1020 FGPLLDLAALGSA
+1020 FGPLLDMAVLRSA
-1033 LGDDDVLLFRK
+1033 LGEDDVLLFRK

-1052 PVEADGFLD
+1052 PVEAGGFFD

-1066 DSTEL
+1066 DATEL

-1078 VTDYSSAIFD
+1078 LTDYSSAIFD

-1099 TPDLETYR
+1099 APDLETYR

-1125 LRTTDDVIDALRDLE
+1125 LRTTDDVLDALRDLDA
-1140 PVRALFGERYERFVA
+1140 VGASFRERYERFVA
-1155 TYCALNDGRAASR
+1155 TYCALADGRAASR

>member
-1 MVSSMA
+1 MSMA
-7 PRVSVVVPIYNVATY
+7 PRVSVVVPVYNVAAY
-22 LETCLD
+22 LEACLE

-33 TMADLEIIM
+33 TMTDLEIIM

-47 TDQSPVIAERF
+47 TDESPVIAGRF
-58 VARDGRFQLL
+58 VARDERFRLV
-68 RQANAGQGAA
+68 RQTNAGQGAA
-78 RNTGIGQSA
+78 RNRGIGHSG

-93 VDSDDVLPPN
+93 VDGDDVLPLN
-103 AYEALLGALERT
+103 AYEALLGTLDRT
-115 GSDFATGNIRRLTSL
+115 SSDFATGNIRRLTSL
-130 GTARATFAANAFA
+130 GTTRATFLASAFA
-143 RQRLETHITRFPSLT
+143 RERLETHITRLPSLT

-188 IPVIMTAHY
+188 IHVIMPAHY
-197 LAASVDVVAETVYLW
+197 LASSVDVVAETVYLW

-246 ADRGMTEAKAVYDK
+246 AERGMTEAKSVYDK

-267 RYFLDVLDN
+267 RYFLDFLDN
-276 AGEDER
+276 AAEDER
-282 HLFIDL
+282 HLFLDL

-295 ADAEVLEQPLAIDR
+295 ADEQVLEQPLAIDR

-341 EGGQWY
+341 EGRHWY

-360 PRGVY
+360 PGRVY
-365 RLEDELAPVFRLN
+365 LLEDELAPIFRLN
-378 DVRWEGEAL
+378 DVRWEGDTL

-400 PQPDSQELELFVRG
+400 PEPDSQEVELVARG
-414 TGRWARRLKLRTERV
+414 TGRWARPLKLRTERM
-429 YRPDVTADAAQ
+429 YRPDVTADASQ
-440 QLVGLDWSGFV
+440 QLAGLDWSGFV
-451 ATLEGARLRRRRRW
+451 ATLEGTRLRRGRRW
-465 REGSWKIDVAIRS
+465 REGRWKIGIAIRA
-478 GDLLRGTR
+478 GALLRKTG

-496 PAAELPVQD
+496 PTAELFVD
-505 ARVRAGLTA
+505 GARMRAGPTA
-514 NGLFEVRVQH
+514 NGFFEVRVQ
-524 DISLVR
+524 R
-530 SYVVNDNV
+530 
-538 LRLEGDIGPVTGDEP
+538 
-553 TLSAKR
+553 
-559 RDGTAVLDYRIDVD
+559 
-573 RTADK
+573 
-578 PTFVARVPIEDFV
+578 
-591 SDSGVG
+591 
-597 DRVAHTD
+597 
-604 NEDDGIVWDFYLVG
+604 
-618 EGTRR
+618 
-623 RLLLHEDAPE
+623 EDAPASE
-633 SAWTL
+633 RTV
-638 SGRELAI
+638 SGREIAVD
-645 GRSRDGNFTVLEH
+645 RSPDGDFTEP
-658 SFRPVVTGIEWSPA
+658 SFQPVVSGIEWSPA
-672 GALTLTGSF
+672 GELTLTGSF
-681 RGPAGEYE
+681 RGPTGEYE
-689 VVIRSRRGGESY
+689 VVIRSRRAGESY
-701 SVPLR
+701 SVPLLH
-706 YDVEAE
+706 DPEAE

-717 LNPGSISSLAGIRP
+717 LSPGKVSSLAGILP
-731 LAEGQWEFL
+731 LPEGQWEL
-740 VSPPGRAR
+740 LISPQGRAR
-748 TAAVHATLDDELLD
+748 TEAVSAILDRELHD
-762 ALPVPAKIGHKL
+762 ALPVSAKIGHKL
-774 FRIGV
+774 LRVGV
-779 LGNGLPVLQVD
+779 LGDGLPVLQVE

-808 VFYGAQRE
+808 AFYATQRQ

-845 RRDAPFEHLWVV
+845 RRAAPFEHLWVV

-863 PPGTAVALREL
+863 PPGTAVAVREL

-893 WPRLVARRPEQTWL
+893 WPRSVARRPEQTWL
-907 QTWHGAP
+907 QTWHGTP

-921 LAGRPKAVREYR
+921 LAGRPKARREYR

-957 QRAFSANAQV
+957 HRAFSPNAQV
-967 IETGLPRTDVLLRP
+967 IETGLPRTDVLFRP

-1013 GARNGYR
+1013 GARDGYR
-1020 FGPLLDLAALGSA
+1020 FGPLLDMAVLHSA
-1033 LGDDDVLLFRK
+1033 LGEDDVLLFRR

-1052 PVEADGFLD
+1052 PVEAGGFFD

-1066 DSTEL
+1066 DATEL

-1078 VTDYSSAIFD
+1078 LTDYSSAIFD

-1125 LRTTDDVIDALRDLE
+1125 LRTTDDVVDALRDLDA
-1140 PVRALFGERYERFVA
+1140 VGASFSERYERFVA
-1155 TYCALNDGRAASR
+1155 TYCALADGRAASR

>member
-1 MVSSMA
+1 MA
-7 PRVSVVVPIYNVATY
+7 PRVSVVVPIHNVAPY
-22 LETCLD
+22 LEACLD

-33 TMADLEIIM
+33 TMSDLEIIL

-47 TDQSPVIAERF
+47 TDESPAIAQRF
-58 VARDGRFQLL
+58 VARDERFRLM

-78 RNTGIGQSA
+78 RNTGTGQA
-87 GEFLAF
+87 GGEFLAF
-93 VDSDDVLPPN
+93 VDGDDVLPPN
-103 AYEALLGALERT
+103 AYEALLEALDRT
-115 GSDFATGNIRRLTSL
+115 SSDFATGNIRRLTSL
-130 GTARATFAANAFA
+130 GTTRATFLANTFA
-143 RQRLETHITRFPSLT
+143 RERLETHITRLPSLT

-188 IPVIMTAHY
+188 IPVIMPAHY
-197 LAASVDVVAETVYLW
+197 LAGSVDVVADTVYLW

-276 AGEDER
+276 AAEDER
-282 HLFIDL
+282 YLFLDL

-325 VLRFADEELAE
+325 VLRFVDEELAE
-336 TPPVR
+336 MPPVR
-341 EGGQWY
+341 EGSHWY

-360 PRGVY
+360 PRRVFQ
-365 RLEDELAPVFRLN
+365 LEEELAPVFRLN

-400 PQPDSQELELFVRG
+400 PEPDSQEIELFVRD
-414 TGRWARRLKLRTERV
+414 TGRRARPLKLRTERM

-451 ATLEGARLRRRRRW
+451 ATLEGAKLRRRRRW
-465 REGSWKIDVAIRS
+465 REGSWKIRIAIHA
-478 GDLLRGTR
+478 GGLLRETG
-486 RPKPA
+486 RPRPA

-496 PAAELPVQD
+496 PAADLRVD
-505 ARVRAGLTA
+505 GARVRVGLTA
-514 NGLFEVRVQH
+514 NGPFEVRVQH
-524 DISLVR
+524 DVSLVR
-530 SYVVNDNV
+530 SCVVDGNV
-538 LRLEGDIGPVTGDEP
+538 LRLEGDIGPVTGEGP
-553 TLSAKR
+553 TLSVRR
-559 RDGTAVLDYRIDVD
+559 RDGSAVLDYPVDVD
-573 RTADK
+573 RTADRSK
-578 PTFVARVPIEDFV
+578 FVARVPIDDFV
-591 SDSGVG
+591 SDLDFG
-597 DRVAHTD
+597 DRAARID
-604 NEDDGIVWDFYLVG
+604 PPDDGIAWDFYLVG
-618 EGTRR
+618 EGNRR
-623 RLLLHEDAPE
+623 RLTLHEGAPGFV
-633 SAWTL
+633 WTL
-638 SGRELAI
+638 SGREIAVD
-645 GRSRDGNFTVLEH
+645 RSRDGHFSMVER
-658 SFRPVVTGIEWSPA
+658 SYRPVVTAIQWSPA
-672 GALTLTGSF
+672 GALTLTGSL
-681 RGPAGEYE
+681 RRPAGEYE
-689 VVIRSRRGGESY
+689 LVLRSRRGGESY
-701 SVPLR
+701 SFPIL
-706 YDVEAE
+706 YDAEAE
-712 RFTAE
+712 RFTTE
-717 LNPGSISSLAGIRP
+717 LSPGTFSSLAGIRP
-731 LAEGQWEFL
+731 LPEGQWEL
-740 VSPPGRAR
+740 LICPQGRAR
-748 TAAVHATLDDELLD
+748 TEAVNAILDRELLD
-762 ALPVPAKIGHKL
+762 ALPVSAKIGHKL
-774 FRIGV
+774 FRVGV
-779 LGNGLPVLQVD
+779 LGNGLPILQVD

-808 VFYGAQRE
+808 GFYATQRQ
-816 RELRDVVLYDCFGGR
+816 RELREVVLYDCFGGR

-845 RRDAPFEHLWVV
+845 RRDAPFSHLWVV

-863 PPGTAVALREL
+863 PPGTAVAVREL

-893 WPRLVARRPEQTWL
+893 WPRSVARRPDQTWL
-907 QTWHGAP
+907 QTWHGTP

-921 LAGRPKAVREYR
+921 LAGRPKALREYR

-957 QRAFSANAQV
+957 HRAFSPDAQV
-967 IETGLPRTDVLLRP
+967 IETGLPRTDVLFRP
-981 DRERLAEEVKLR
+981 DREQLADEVKLR
-993 LGLPAD
+993 LGVPAD

-1013 GARNGYR
+1013 GARDGYR
-1020 FGPLLDLAALGSA
+1020 FGPLLDLAVLRSA
-1033 LGDDDVLLFRK
+1033 LGEDDVLLFRK

-1052 PVEADGFLD
+1052 PPEADGFVD
-1061 VSAFP
+1061 VSAYP
-1066 DSTEL
+1066 DATEL

-1125 LRTTDDVIDALRDLE
+1125 LGTTDAVVDALRDLDA
-1140 PVRALFGERYERFVA
+1140 VSASFSERYERFVA
-1155 TYCALNDGRAASR
+1155 TYCALADGKAASR
-1168 VVERVFRW
+1168 AVEHVFRW

>member
-1 MVSSMA
+1 
-7 PRVSVVVPIYNVATY
+7 VPIYNVSAY
-22 LETCLD
+22 LEACLD

-47 TDQSPVIAERF
+47 TDESAVIAERF
-58 VARDGRFQLL
+58 VARDERFRLL

-78 RNTGIGQSA
+78 RNRGIEQST

-93 VDSDDVLPPN
+93 VDSDDVLPRR
-103 AYEALLGALERT
+103 AYGALLKALDRT

-130 GTARATFAANAFA
+130 GSAQATFVADAFE
-143 RQRLETHITRFPSLT
+143 RERLETHITRFPSLT

-188 IPVIMTAHY
+188 IPVVMTAHY
-197 LAASVDVVAETVYLW
+197 LAGSVDVLAETVYLW

-226 VGVKALRDRVA
+226 AGVKALRDRVK

-246 ADRGMTEAKAVYDK
+246 ADRGMTKAKFLYDK

-276 AGEDER
+276 AAEDER
-282 HLFIDL
+282 HLFLDL

-295 ADAEVLEQPLAIDR
+295 ADAHVLEQPLAIDR

-336 TPPVR
+336 MPPVR
-341 EGGQWY
+341 EGQHWY

-352 RTDERLGI
+352 RTDDRVRI
-360 PRGVY
+360 PRHVY

-378 DVRWEGEAL
+378 DVRWEGDTL

-400 PQPDSQELELFVRG
+400 PQPDSQELELFARG
-414 TGRWARRLKLRTERV
+414 TGRWARRVKLRAERV

-440 QLVGLDWSGFV
+440 QLVGLDWCGFV
-451 ATLEGARLRRRRRW
+451 ATLEGAQLRRIGRW
-465 REGSWKIDVAIRS
+465 REGSWKIGVAIRA
-478 GDLLRGTR
+478 GGLVR
-486 RPKPA
+486 RSWRSEPA
-491 PLHAV
+491 PLHAA
-496 PAAELPVQD
+496 PAAELTVEGT
-505 ARVRAGLTA
+505 RVRAGLTPS
-514 NGLFEVRVQH
+514 GELEVGVQRNP
-524 DISLVR
+524 SLVR
-530 SYVVNDNV
+530 SYVAEGEI
-538 LRLEGDIGPVTGDEP
+538 LRLEGDLGRVSGDALKL
-553 TLSAKR
+553 TLRR
-559 RDGTAVLDYRIDVD
+559 RDGSAALDYPLDAD
-573 RTADK
+573 RSGAHS
-578 PTFVARVPIEDFV
+578 TFVARVPIEDFV
-591 SDSGVG
+591 SDWDVA
-597 DRVAHTD
+597 DRAAQL
-604 NEDDGIVWDFYLVG
+604 EKQYDGIAWDLYLVG
-618 EGTRR
+618 GGRRR
-623 RLLLHEDAPE
+623 RLTLHEAAAE

-638 SGRELAI
+638 GGREIAVHRTRY
-645 GRSRDGNFTVLEH
+645 GKFTVIER

-672 GALTLTGSF
+672 GVLTLTGSF

-701 SVPLR
+701 TVPLR
-706 YDVEAE
+706 HDAEEE

-717 LNPGSISSLAGIRP
+717 LSPGSVNSLAGNRP

-740 VSPPGRAR
+740 VSPPGQAQS
-748 TAAVHATLDDELLD
+748 AAVNVVLDHDLLA
-762 ALPVPAKIGHKL
+762 ALPVSAKIGQKL
-774 FRIGV
+774 FRVGV
-779 LGNGLPVLQVD
+779 QGYDLPVLEVE
-790 RDLDE
+790 RDLAE

-800 FRQRQLRT
+800 FQQRQLRT
-808 VFYGAQRE
+808 AFYGAQRR

-831 EYSDNPRGI
+831 EFSDNPRGI

-845 RRDAPFEHLWVV
+845 RREAPLEHLWVV

-863 PPGTAVALREL
+863 PPGTAVAVREL

-957 QRAFSANAQV
+957 HRAFSANAQV
-967 IETGLPRTDVLLRP
+967 IETGLPRTDVLFRP
-981 DRERLAEEVKLR
+981 DRERLAEEVKLH

-1020 FGPLLDLAALGSA
+1020 FGPLLDLAVLRSA
-1033 LGDDDVLLFRK
+1033 LGEDDVLLFRK
-1044 HRSMVGAL
+1044 HRSMVGAP

-1066 DSTEL
+1066 DATEL

-1125 LRTTDDVIDALRDLE
+1125 LRTTDDVIDALRDLDA
-1140 PVRALFGERYERFVA
+1140 VRASVGERYERFVA

>member
-1 MVSSMA
+1 MA
-7 PRVSVVVPIYNVATY
+7 PRVSVVVPIYNVAAY
-22 LETCLD
+22 LEACLD

-33 TMADLEIIM
+33 TIADLEIIM

-47 TDQSPVIAERF
+47 TDESPVIAERF
-58 VARDGRFQLL
+58 VARDERFRLL

-78 RNTGIGQSA
+78 RNTGIGHSG

-103 AYEALLGALERT
+103 AYEVLLRALDRT
-115 GSDFATGNIRRLTSL
+115 SSDFATGNIRRLTSL
-130 GTARATFAANAFA
+130 GTTRATFLANAFA
-143 RQRLETHITRFPSLT
+143 RERLETHITRLPSLT

-173 DRHGFRFPEGVRNED
+173 DNHGFRFPEGVRNED
-188 IPVIMTAHY
+188 IPVIMPAHY
-197 LAASVDVVAETVYLW
+197 LAGSVDVVADTVYLW

-276 AGEDER
+276 AAEDER
-282 HLFIDL
+282 HLFLDL

-295 ADAEVLEQPLAIDR
+295 ADAQVLEQPLAIDR

-341 EGGQWY
+341 EGGHWY

-360 PRGVY
+360 PRRVY

-378 DVRWEGEAL
+378 DVRWEGDTL

-400 PQPDSQELELFVRG
+400 PEPDSQDLELFVRG
-414 TGRWARRLKLRTERV
+414 TSRWARRLKLRTEGM

-465 REGSWKIDVAIRS
+465 REGSWKIGVAIRA
-478 GDLLRGTR
+478 GGLLRKTG

-496 PAAELPVQD
+496 PAAELPGD
-505 ARVRAGLTA
+505 GARVRAGLTA
-514 NGLFEVRVQH
+514 NGLFEVRVQ
-524 DISLVR
+524 R
-530 SYVVNDNV
+530 
-538 LRLEGDIGPVTGDEP
+538 EGAAA
-553 TLSAKR
+553 SARK
-559 RDGTAVLDYRIDVD
+559 
-573 RTADK
+573 
-578 PTFVARVPIEDFV
+578 
-591 SDSGVG
+591 
-597 DRVAHTD
+597 
-604 NEDDGIVWDFYLVG
+604 
-618 EGTRR
+618 
-623 RLLLHEDAPE
+623 
-633 SAWTL
+633 L
-638 SGRELAI
+638 SGREIAVNQSYE
-645 GRSRDGNFTVLEH
+645 GHFTMGER
-658 SFRPVVTGIEWSPA
+658 SFRPVVTGIQWSPA
-672 GALTLTGSF
+672 GELTLTGSF

-689 VVIRSRRGGESY
+689 VIVRSRRGGESY

-706 YDVEAE
+706 YEAEAE

-717 LNPGSISSLAGIRP
+717 LSPGSVSSLAGTRP

-740 VSPPGRAR
+740 ISPQGRAH
-748 TAAVHATLDDELLD
+748 TEAVNAILDHGLHD
-762 ALPVPAKIGHKL
+762 ALPVSAKIGQKL
-774 FRIGV
+774 FRVGV
-779 LGNGLPVLQVD
+779 LGDGLPVLQVD

-808 VFYGAQRE
+808 AFYATQRQ
-816 RELRDVVLYDCFGGR
+816 RELRDVVLYDCFSGR

-840 HEELV
+840 HVELV

-857 RDGGCV
+857 RDGRCV
-863 PPGTAVALREL
+863 PPGTAVAVREL
-874 SKDYYEAYATARY
+874 SEDYYEAYATARY

-893 WPRLVARRPEQTWL
+893 WPPSVARRPEQTWL

-921 LAGRPKAVREYR
+921 LAGRPKARREYR

-939 SENWQYVVSP
+939 SENWQYVVSS

-957 QRAFSANAQV
+957 HRAFSPNAQV
-967 IETGLPRTDVLLRP
+967 IETGLPRTDVLFRP

-999 KRVVLYA
+999 KRIVLYA

-1013 GARNGYR
+1013 GARDGYR
-1020 FGPLLDLAALGSA
+1020 FGPLLDLAVLRSA
-1033 LGDDDVLLFRK
+1033 LGEDDVLLFRK
-1044 HRSMVGAL
+1044 HRAMVGEL
-1052 PVEADGFLD
+1052 PVEADGVLD

-1066 DSTEL
+1066 DATEL

-1113 SIDFEADAPGPL
+1113 SIDFEAVAPGPL
-1125 LRTTDDVIDALRDLE
+1125 LHKTDEVVDALRDLDS
-1140 PVRALFGERYERFVA
+1140 VRASFSERYERFVA
-1155 TYCALNDGRAASR
+1155 TYCGLADGRAASR
-1168 VVERVFRW
+1168 VVERVFSW